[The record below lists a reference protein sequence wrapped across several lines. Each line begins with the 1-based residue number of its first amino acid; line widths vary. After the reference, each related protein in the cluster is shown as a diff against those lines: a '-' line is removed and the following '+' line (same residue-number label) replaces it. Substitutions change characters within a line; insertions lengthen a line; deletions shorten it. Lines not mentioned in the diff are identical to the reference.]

1 MEYFMSKVWL
11 VTGSAS
17 GLGRDIVEAAC
28 AAGHKVLATAR
39 NTGSLAELSDLYGEN
54 ILTTHLDVTHEA
66 QAQAAVALA
75 VKRFGCLDVL
85 VNNAGYGDVRP
96 FEETS
101 SADFKTLVDTVFYG
115 VVNLT
120 RAALPIM
127 RTQRNGTIIQISS
140 VGGRIATAG
149 SASYHAAK
157 WAVSGFTESLAQET
171 APFGVKVVALEP
183 AAIRTNWGTRATR
196 QRPAMMSDYEPSVGA
211 AIKSMEGLWGNEPID
226 PARIAQIVLRL
237 ADAEQVPAHLLIGTS
252 ACDYYAMVEG
262 HRSSEAARWQDFS
275 HSADFHAGS
284 IPLVPTA

>member
-1 MEYFMSKVWL
+1 MSKVWL

-39 NTGSLAELSDLYGEN
+39 NTGPLTDLCDRYREN
-54 ILTTHLDVTHEA
+54 ILTPRLDVTQEA
-66 QAQAAVALA
+66 EAQAAVALA
-75 VKRFGCLDVL
+75 VEHFGRLDVV

-101 SADFKTLVDTVFYG
+101 STDFKALVDTVFYG
-115 VVNLT
+115 VVHLT

-127 RTQRNGTIIQISS
+127 RSQRDGTIMQISS
-140 VGGRIATAG
+140 LGGRIGTAG

-171 APFGVKVVALEP
+171 APFGVKVVSLEP
-183 AAIRTNWGTRATR
+183 AAIRTNWGTRATQ
-196 QRPAMMSDYEPSVGA
+196 QRPAMMPDYEPSVGA

-226 PARIAQIVLRL
+226 PERIAQIVLRL
-237 ADAEQVPAHLLIGTS
+237 ANANDVPAHLLLGSS
-252 ACDYYAMVEG
+252 ARNYYTMVEG
-262 HRSSEAARWQDFS
+262 HRASEAARWQDVS
-275 HSADFHAGS
+275 DAADFSAGP
-284 IPLVPTA
+284 IPSFPGP

>member
-1 MEYFMSKVWL
+1 MSKVWL

-39 NTGSLAELSDLYGEN
+39 NTGPLAELCEQYGEN
-54 ILTTHLDVTHEA
+54 IVTTQLDVTNEA
-66 QAQAAVALA
+66 QAQAAVASA
-75 VKRFGCLDVL
+75 VERFGRLDVL

-96 FEETS
+96 FEETG

-127 RTQRNGTIIQISS
+127 RTQRSGTIMQISS
-140 VGGRIATAG
+140 VGGRLATAG

-183 AAIRTNWGTRATR
+183 AAIRTNWGTRATQ
-196 QRPAMMSDYEPSVGA
+196 QRPAIMPDYEPSVGA

-252 ACDYYAMVEG
+252 ACDYYAMVEA
-262 HRSSEAARWQDFS
+262 HRSSEAERWRDIS
-275 HSADFHAGS
+275 TSADFNAGP
-284 IPLVPTA
+284 IPLVPAA

>member
-1 MEYFMSKVWL
+1 MSKVWL

-39 NTGSLAELSDLYGEN
+39 NTGPLTELCAEYGEHF
-54 ILTTHLDVTHEA
+54 LTTHLDVTNEA
-66 QAQAAVALA
+66 QAQDAVAMA
-75 VKRFGCLDVL
+75 VEHFGRLDVL

-120 RAALPIM
+120 RAALPTM
-127 RTQRNGTIIQISS
+127 RTQRSGTIMQISS
-140 VGGRIATAG
+140 VGGRLATAG

-183 AAIRTNWGTRATR
+183 AAIRTKWGTRATQ
-196 QRPAMMSDYEPSVGA
+196 QRPAVMQDYEPSVGA

-226 PARIAQIVLRL
+226 PARIAQIMLRL
-237 ADAEQVPAHLLIGTS
+237 AEAEHIPAHLLIGSS
-252 ACDYYAMVEG
+252 ARDYYAMVEG
-262 HRSSEAARWQDFS
+262 HRANEAERWREVS
-275 HSADFHAGS
+275 ISADFNAGP
-284 IPLVPTA
+284 IPPVPAA

>member
-1 MEYFMSKVWL
+1 MSKVWL

-39 NTGSLAELSDLYGEN
+39 NTAPLAELCDRYGAN
-54 ILTTHLDVTHEA
+54 ILTTQLDVTDEA
-66 QAQAAVALA
+66 QAEASVALA
-75 VKRFGCLDVL
+75 VEHFGRLDVL

-101 SADFKTLVDTVFYG
+101 SSDFKTLVDTVFYG
-115 VVNLT
+115 VINLT
-120 RAALPIM
+120 RAALPVM
-127 RTQRNGTIIQISS
+127 RTQRSGTIMQISS
-140 VGGRIATAG
+140 VGGRIGTPG

-196 QRPAMMSDYEPSVGA
+196 QRPAMLPDYELSVGA

-226 PARIAQIVLRL
+226 PARIAQIVLCL
-237 ADAEQVPAHLLIGTS
+237 ADAERVPAHLLIGSS
-252 ACDYYAMVEG
+252 ARDYYAMVEG
-262 HRSSEAARWQDFS
+262 HRSSEAELWRDVS
-275 HSADFHAGS
+275 NSADFGAGS
-284 IPLVPTA
+284 MPPVPAVSA

>member
-39 NTGSLAELSDLYGEN
+39 NTAPLAELCNRYGAN
-54 ILTTHLDVTHEA
+54 ILTTQLDVTDEA
-66 QAQAAVALA
+66 QAQASVALA
-75 VKRFGCLDVL
+75 VEYFGRLDVL

-101 SADFKTLVDTVFYG
+101 SSDFKTLVDTVFYG

-120 RAALPIM
+120 RAALPVM
-127 RTQRNGTIIQISS
+127 RTQRSGTIMQISS
-140 VGGRIATAG
+140 VGGRIGTPG

-157 WAVSGFTESLAQET
+157 WAVSGFAESLAQET
-171 APFGVKVVALEP
+171 AVFGVKVVALEP
-183 AAIRTNWGTRATR
+183 AAIRTNWGTRATG
-196 QRPAMMSDYEPSVGA
+196 QRPAMMPDYEPSVGA

-226 PARIAQIVLRL
+226 PARIAQIVLCL
-237 ADAEQVPAHLLIGTS
+237 ADAERVPAHLLIGSS
-252 ACDYYAMVEG
+252 ARDYYAMVEG
-262 HRSSEAARWQDFS
+262 HRASEAELWRDIS
-275 HSADFHAGS
+275 NSADFNAGP
-284 IPLVPTA
+284 IPLAPAA

>member
-1 MEYFMSKVWL
+1 MSKVWL
-11 VTGSAS
+11 VTGSAN
-17 GLGRDIVEAAC
+17 GLGRNIVEAAC

-39 NTGSLAELSDLYGEN
+39 NTSPLAALCAEYGEN
-54 ILTTHLDVTHEA
+54 ILTTHLDVTNEA

-75 VKRFGCLDVL
+75 VKRFGRLDVL

-101 SADFKTLVDTVFYG
+101 AADFKTLVDTVFYG

-127 RTQRNGTIIQISS
+127 RTQRRGTIMQISS
-140 VGGRIATAG
+140 VGGRLATAG

-183 AAIRTNWGTRATR
+183 AAIRTNWGTRATQ
-196 QRPAMMSDYEPSVGA
+196 QRPAVMPDYEPSVGA

-226 PARIAQIVLRL
+226 PVRIAQITLQL
-237 ADAEQVPAHLLIGTS
+237 AEAEQVPAHLLIGSS

-262 HRSSEAARWQDFS
+262 HRASEAERWREVS
-275 HSADFHAGS
+275 MSADFNAGP
-284 IPLVPTA
+284 IPVVPTA

>member
-1 MEYFMSKVWL
+1 MSKVWL

-28 AAGHKVLATAR
+28 ASGHKVLATAR
-39 NTGSLAELSDLYGEN
+39 STGPLAALCEQYGDN
-54 ILTTHLDVTHEA
+54 ILTTQLDVTNEG
-66 QAQAAVALA
+66 QAQAAVALGVA
-75 VKRFGCLDVL
+75 RFGRLDVL

-127 RTQRNGTIIQISS
+127 RTQRSGTIIQISS
-140 VGGRIATAG
+140 VGGRLATAG

-183 AAIRTNWGTRATR
+183 AAIRTNWGTRATQ
-196 QRPAMMSDYEPSVGA
+196 QRPAIMSDYEPSVGA

-226 PARIAQIVLRL
+226 PARIAQIMLRL
-237 ADAEQVPAHLLIGTS
+237 VEAEQVPAHLLIGAS
-252 ACDYYAMVEG
+252 AREYYTMVES
-262 HRSSEAARWQDFS
+262 HRSSEAERWRGISD
-275 HSADFHAGS
+275 SADFNAGP
-284 IPLVPTA
+284 IPLAPAA

>member
-1 MEYFMSKVWL
+1 MSKVWL

-28 AAGHKVLATAR
+28 AAGHRVLATAR
-39 NTGSLAELSDLYGEN
+39 NTSSLAELCAQYGEN
-54 ILTTHLDVTHEA
+54 ILAAHLNVTNEA

-75 VKRFGCLDVL
+75 VERFGRIDVL

-101 SADFKTLVDTVFYG
+101 SADFKALVDTVFYG

-127 RTQRNGTIIQISS
+127 RTQRSGTIMQISS
-140 VGGRIATAG
+140 VGGRLATAG

-171 APFGVKVVALEP
+171 APFGVKVVSLEP
-183 AAIRTNWGTRATR
+183 AAIRTNWGTRATKE
-196 QRPAMMSDYEPSVGA
+196 RPAVMRDYEPSVGA
-211 AIKSMEGLWGNEPID
+211 AIKSMEGLWGHEPID
-226 PARIAQIVLRL
+226 PARIAQIALRL
-237 ADAEQVPAHLLIGTS
+237 AEAEQVPAHLLIGSS
-252 ACDYYAMVEG
+252 ARDYYAMVEG
-262 HRSSEAARWQDFS
+262 QRASEAERWRDIS
-275 HSADFHAGS
+275 NSADFNAGP
-284 IPLVPTA
+284 IPLLPAA

>member
-1 MEYFMSKVWL
+1 MSKIWL

-17 GLGRDIVEAAC
+17 GLGRDIVEAVC
-28 AAGHKVLATAR
+28 AAGHKVVATAR
-39 NTGSLAELSDLYGEN
+39 NTSALVELRDRYGEN
-54 ILTTHLDVTHEA
+54 VLTTQLDVTNEA

-75 VKRFGCLDVL
+75 VERFGRLDVL
-85 VNNAGYGDVRP
+85 VNNAGYGDIRP

-101 SADFKTLVDTVFYG
+101 ASDFKALVDTVFYG
-115 VVNLT
+115 VVNMT
-120 RAALPIM
+120 RAALPTM
-127 RTQRNGTIIQISS
+127 RTQRGGTIMQISS

-183 AAIRTNWGTRATR
+183 AAIRTNWGTRATQ
-196 QRPAMMSDYEPSVGA
+196 QRPAMMPDYEPSVGA

-237 ADAEQVPAHLLIGTS
+237 ADAERVPAHLLIGSS

-262 HRSSEAARWQDFS
+262 HRSSEAERWRDIS
-275 HSADFHAGS
+275 RSADFDAGP
-284 IPLVPTA
+284 IPQVPAA

>member
-1 MEYFMSKVWL
+1 MSKVWL

-17 GLGRDIVEAAC
+17 GLGRDVVEAAC
-28 AAGHKVLATAR
+28 ASGRKVVATAR
-39 NTGSLAELSDLYGEN
+39 NTGPLAALCEQYGDN
-54 ILTTHLDVTHEA
+54 ILTTQLDVTNEA

-75 VKRFGCLDVL
+75 IKRFGRLDVL

-127 RTQRNGTIIQISS
+127 RTQRSGTIMQISS
-140 VGGRIATAG
+140 VGGRLATAG

-183 AAIRTNWGTRATR
+183 AAIRTNWGTRATQ
-196 QRPAMMSDYEPSVGA
+196 QRPAIMPDYEPSVGA
-211 AIKSMEGLWGNEPID
+211 AIKSMESMWGNEPID
-226 PARIAQIVLRL
+226 PARVAQIMLRL
-237 ADAEQVPAHLLIGTS
+237 ADAEQVPAHLLIGAS
-252 ACDYYAMVEG
+252 AGKYYTMVEG
-262 HRSSEAARWQDFS
+262 HRSSEAERWRDIS
-275 HSADFHAGS
+275 ESADFNAGP
-284 IPLVPTA
+284 IPPAPAA

>member
-1 MEYFMSKVWL
+1 MSKVWL

-39 NTGSLAELSDLYGEN
+39 NTGSLAEVCAQYGDN
-54 ILTTHLDVTHEA
+54 ILATHLDVTNEA

-75 VKRFGCLDVL
+75 VKSFGRLDVL

-127 RTQRNGTIIQISS
+127 RTQRSGTIIQISS
-140 VGGRIATAG
+140 VGGRIASAG

-171 APFGVKVVALEP
+171 APFGVKVVSLEP
-183 AAIRTNWGTRATR
+183 AGIRTNWGKRATQ
-196 QRPAMMSDYEPSVGA
+196 QRPAMLPDYEPSVGA
-211 AIKSMEGLWGNEPID
+211 TIASLEGLWGNEPID
-226 PARIAQIVLRL
+226 PARIAQIALRL
-237 ADAEQVPAHLLIGTS
+237 AEAEQVPAHLLIGSS
-252 ACDYYAMVEG
+252 ARDFYAIVEG
-262 HRSSEAARWQDFS
+262 QRANEAERWRDIS
-275 HSADFHAGS
+275 NSADFNAGP
-284 IPLVPTA
+284 IPLVPVA